1 MSEEP
6 FDGDAEDRV
15 RINDR
20 RVIDPETLQARQPAR
35 PAAAPAG
42 GTPAQAEAVPEG
54 AVPDAAAVEAV
65 EAANQRAE
73 EATAD
78 AKRIAAEYAN
88 YRRRVDRD
96 RDLQREAAIGAVIA
110 ELLPV
115 LDDIGR
121 ARSHDE
127 LSGGFK
133 SVGEAVEAVA
143 QKYGLEAF
151 GEEGEAFDPA
161 VHEAMTSEPS
171 DEVSEP
177 TVAVVYQVG
186 YRLGGRL
193 LRPARV
199 GVADT
204 P

>member
-1 MSEEP
+1 VSEEP

>member
-1 MSEEP
+1 MASLVL
-6 FDGDAEDRV
+6 GMGGCADA
-15 RINDR
+15 
-20 RVIDPETLQARQPAR
+20 L
-35 PAAAPAG
+35 
-42 GTPAQAEAVPEG
+42 VPE
-54 AVPDAAAVEAV
+54 
-65 EAANQRAE
+65 Q
-73 EATAD
+73 
-78 AKRIAAEYAN
+78 
-88 YRRRVDRD
+88 
-96 RDLQREAAIGAVIA
+96 
-110 ELLPV
+110 V
-115 LDDIGR
+115 LDDVEDPVALVASPWNDGV
-121 ARSHDE
+121 
-127 LSGGFK
+127 LGVSGYG
-133 SVGEAVEAVA
+133 GEAVEAVA
-143 QKYGLEAF
+143 QKHGLEAF